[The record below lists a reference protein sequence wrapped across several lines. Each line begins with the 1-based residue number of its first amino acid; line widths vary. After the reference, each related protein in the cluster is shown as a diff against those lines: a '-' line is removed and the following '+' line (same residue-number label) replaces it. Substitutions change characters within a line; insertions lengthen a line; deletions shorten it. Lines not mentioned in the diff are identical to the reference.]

1 MQGIIKDKEIDLSTS
16 ALNITAREKGDAE
29 INSGERK
36 SVGGSE
42 IDAGERESIGGSEI
56 DAGEIQPLI

>member
-1 MQGIIKDKEIDLSTS
+1 MLKSIQ
-16 ALNITAREKGDAE
+16 
-29 INSGERK
+29 ERK

-42 IDAGERESIGGSEI
+42 IDAGERESIGDSEI